1 MEKEMLDIN
10 GVPVTVGARCK
21 YFLTIRDTWIEG
33 TVRKV
38 RMQSYYNNY
47 EQRTDVW
54 EAMVDE
60 GDPAN
65 SDIET
70 NRFHTAVRVE
80 SNDIEIIT

>member
-1 MEKEMLDIN
+1 MEKAMLDIN

-21 YFLTIRDTWIEG
+21 YFFELRDTWIEG

-47 EQRTDVW
+47 EQRLDVW
-54 EAMVDE
+54 EANVDD

-65 SDIET
+65 PDYDS
-70 NRFHTAVRVE
+70 NGFHTAALVE
-80 SNDIEIIT
+80 STHIEIIT

>member
-1 MEKEMLDIN
+1 MVDIN

-21 YFLTIRDTWIEG
+21 YFLTIRDIWIEG

-38 RMQSYYNNY
+38 KIQSYYNNY

-54 EAMVDE
+54 EAKVDD

-65 SDIET
+65 PDIET
-70 NRFHTAVRVE
+70 NGFHTAAVVE